1 MRGEMKSLGRCE
13 RRPPDDRFFPLTAS
27 TLRVDDRFVG
37 GHGRAFGPPAPKVV
51 ELHGFTQSCRP
62 VFILGL
68 VYYESR
74 LTGSFANRLG
84 HAEQPG
90 GFGVAVGLSS
100 CPRQALQRVG

>member
-1 MRGEMKSLGRCE
+1 
-13 RRPPDDRFFPLTAS
+13 
-27 TLRVDDRFVG
+27 LRVDDRFVG

-84 HAEQPG
+84 HAEQQLHLA
-90 GFGVAVGLSS
+90 GVHADPRPDRRAV
-100 CPRQALQRVG
+100 ALDIGEKQRHRSGWQKLTQHR